1 MTTCP
6 HCKEEIHPLPGTK
19 YCELC
24 GKPLTQV
31 TLAMVTDST
40 EAPAEPKAA
49 SSDKPKSGSLKDR
62 IAFLGGPIRQMRA
75 KLPTLSSFRRKK
87 SPEGQPNEE
96 QLQDSKPQRKSR
108 RIFNIIISLIT
119 GAGIIGFWIWLLMRK
134 TASKML
140 SLLGL

>member
-6 HCKEEIHPLPGTK
+6 HCNNKEILPGAVF
-19 YCELC
+19 CEQC
-24 GKPLTQV
+24 GKPLALGV
-31 TLAMVTDST
+31 TAAST
-40 EAPAEPKAA
+40 ASAEAPAEPQAA
-49 SSDKPKSGSLKDR
+49 SNDKPTSGSLKDR

-87 SPEGQPNEE
+87 SPEEQPNEE
-96 QLQDSKPQRKSR
+96 QLQDAKPQRKSR
-108 RIFNIIISLIT
+108 RVFNIIISLIT